1 MVKIKTLHR
10 SLEEHLPTSSSATAP
25 VARNLDPTLHPFARS
40 REYTRAVTAAKL
52 ERMFAKPFVASLEGH
67 TDGVY
72 ALAKDEAGA
81 LGRVAS
87 ASGDGQ
93 VSVWNLGAKRAV
105 WSVQDAHRGMI
116 KGVAFSHPMV
126 GEEGRVE
133 KPVGANERSR
143 KRKRTEIGFKG
154 KGRAGLEDEL
164 DEDEYEAGADF
175 QLDEAEARGSSRV
188 LTCGVDKTVKLW
200 DVRGASGKSARP
212 LQTFA
217 GKAAFNSIS
226 HHRYDPIFAT
236 GSSNIEIWDETK
248 TAPLSTLKFHSTSTS
263 SSGEH
268 IVCVAFNKS
277 ETSVL
282 ASSGSDRTVCLYDL
296 RSGKALGRVAMQ
308 MRVNQLVFN
317 PLQPPVLLCASE
329 DHNLYTFDMRNLS
342 TTTQIYKG
350 HVGAVMSCDWSPT
363 GREFVSGSY
372 DRTLRLWK
380 QGQGGSRDT
389 YHTKRMQR
397 VFATAYT
404 LDSRFVLSGSDD
416 ANLRIWKAHA
426 SEKLGVVDKREQVRK
441 EYRDGLRE
449 KWGTVGDVAK
459 VERTRY
465 LPKPIHKASELKR
478 EMLEARRTKEE
489 HRIRHAPR
497 GVDKELLKPKPAR
510 KAPIAKV
517 EQ

>member
-1 MVKIKTLHR
+1 MSPSSHRAHPCRVHSADTPPTREQKIKTLHR

-93 VSVWNLGAKRAV
+93 VSVWDLGAKRAV

-200 DVRGASGKSARP
+200 DVRGASGKSARVRP
-212 LQTFA
+212 KVFCDSGTFVP
-217 GKAAFNSIS
+217 
-226 HHRYDPIFAT
+226 H
-236 GSSNIEIWDETK
+236 
-248 TAPLSTLKFHSTSTS
+248 
-263 SSGEH
+263 
-268 IVCVAFNKS
+268 
-277 ETSVL
+277 
-282 ASSGSDRTVCLYDL
+282 
-296 RSGKALGRVAMQ
+296 
-308 MRVNQLVFN
+308 
-317 PLQPPVLLCASE
+317 
-329 DHNLYTFDMRNLS
+329 
-342 TTTQIYKG
+342 
-350 HVGAVMSCDWSPT
+350 
-363 GREFVSGSY
+363 
-372 DRTLRLWK
+372 
-380 QGQGGSRDT
+380 
-389 YHTKRMQR
+389 
-397 VFATAYT
+397 
-404 LDSRFVLSGSDD
+404 
-416 ANLRIWKAHA
+416 
-426 SEKLGVVDKREQVRK
+426 
-441 EYRDGLRE
+441 
-449 KWGTVGDVAK
+449 
-459 VERTRY
+459 
-465 LPKPIHKASELKR
+465 
-478 EMLEARRTKEE
+478 
-489 HRIRHAPR
+489 
-497 GVDKELLKPKPAR
+497 
-510 KAPIAKV
+510 
-517 EQ
+517 